1 MAQCTV
7 SSHVLNT
14 VTGKGG
20 LGMQITLEEEHG
32 EGSYR
37 ALHRGV
43 ADANG
48 RVPGNEFP
56 KIEAGRTYRMSFNTK
71 AYFEQ
76 EGVAQY
82 FFPVVRIEFSTQA
95 AGHYHIPL
103 ILSPYGYSTYRGNVR
118 RHAGAPSCSAR
129 LLTLSIPVTSTPN
142 QQYTRFYGNFF
153 LAIVLLYSSDCFTFD
168 AA

>member
-20 LGMQITLEEEHG
+20 LGMQITLEEEQG
-32 EGSYR
+32 NGSFT

-48 RVPGNEFP
+48 RVPGTEFP

-76 EGVAQY
+76 EHVTQY

-95 AGHYHIPL
+95 PGHYHIPL
-103 ILSPYGYSTYRGNVR
+103 ILSPFGYSTYRGNVR
-118 RHAGAPSCSAR
+118 ACCVCVQWVCVGCSSRFRFVTVTTAAINNKQWFMEASSWLSSC
-129 LLTLSIPVTSTPN
+129 
-142 QQYTRFYGNFF
+142 YTA
-153 LAIVLLYSSDCFTFD
+153 AI
-168 AA
+168 A